1 MTRRVPRPP
10 PMLPASHLARF
21 AGIGRLYG
29 VDGLR
34 RLRDAHVAVIGLGG
48 VGSWTVE
55 ALARSGVGRLTL
67 VDMDEVCISNTN
79 RQLHALAHT
88 GGMPKA
94 AVLAD
99 RVLAINPDCRV
110 RTLITFFTPKTV
122 DLVLGGG
129 EHGDEKPDIVVDAID
144 GVVNKALLIASCRER
159 ALPLVTCGG
168 CAGKQDG
175 TAVRVGDLAT
185 TANDRLLKFVRKR
198 LRQEHGFPRGDAPF
212 GIPCVYSA
220 EPSVESPPC
229 PEIPGAIP
237 EEGLTPNCE
246 WGMGTATFVTGAF
259 GFALAGVVVKSLAG
273 ARPA

>member
-1 MTRRVPRPP
+1 
-10 PMLPASHLARF
+10 MLSAAYLSRF
-21 AGIGRLYG
+21 AGIGRLFG
-29 VDGLR
+29 VEGLT
-34 RLRDAHVAVIGLGG
+34 RLRDAHVCVIGLGG

-55 ALARSGVGRLTL
+55 ALARSGIGRLTL

-94 AVLAD
+94 SVLAD
-99 RVLAINPDCRV
+99 RVLAINPDCHV

-122 DLVLGGG
+122 EHVLG
-129 EHGDEKPDIVVDAID
+129 DDTPAEKPDLVIDAID
-144 GVVNKALLIASCRER
+144 GVVNKSLLIAACRTR
-159 ALPLVTCGG
+159 GLPLVTCGG

-185 TANDRLLKFVRKR
+185 TENDRLLKFVRKR

-212 GIPCVYSA
+212 GIPCVYST
-220 EPSVESPPC
+220 ETSVAASAC

-237 EEGLTPNCE
+237 EAGLTPNCE

-259 GFALAGVVVKSLAG
+259 GFALAGLAVKALATG
-273 ARPA
+273 TAPGSPPPK